1 MPVSKSSI
9 PPSTKSESVSAE
21 IDDSATAR
29 KADPDSVP
37 KASVSKASVSKDNVS
52 KASANVNDESDVQ
65 VYGRLLKYVSIY
77 WAAFLLSMLGFIIHS
92 VANVGFVQLI
102 AYIIDFLEGRTVVP
116 DSFSG
121 SFIRE
126 YIGEPETLNRTL
138 IPVFIVLIV
147 FGRGLGTFV
156 GNYFITYIGT
166 NLVHTLRCELFD
178 HLLKLPSRF
187 YDKSAMGHL
196 VAKVTFHVTQ
206 VTGAATDAV
215 KVIIR
220 EGFTVIGYLAYLF
233 YLNWKLT
240 LIFIIVAPF
249 IGFIV
254 NFAGKRFRKIS
265 GRIQD
270 SMGDVTHVASEA
282 VQGYRVV
289 RTFGGTDYER
299 ERFNNVSHDNRRQ
312 SMKMVITQSIATP
325 VIQLVV
331 SVALA
336 CLVWLVLD
344 PGLVDSMDGSGNII
358 AFITAGGLLAKPIR
372 QLSEVNSTV
381 QKGLAAAEDIF
392 GLFDEASEPDEGIK
406 KLDKVEGKL
415 EFRNVSFSYDAPV
428 NSNQAE
434 DKPTADL
441 VLNDISFTVNPGET
455 VALVGRSGSGKSTL
469 ASLIPRFYTP
479 NSGQILLDGIPI
491 DEIQLENLRYHLSL
505 VTQSVTLFNDT
516 VRRNIAYG
524 DQASQSTENIIE
536 ASRKAYAWEFIN
548 ELDTGLDTIV
558 GDDGVLLSGGQRQRL
573 AIARAFLKDSPILIL
588 DEATSAL
595 DSESERKIQSALE
608 AVSKDRTTVIIAH
621 RLSTIE
627 KADRILVLDHGKIVG
642 QGTHEELLAQNQH
655 YGSLHNVTGKENPKV
670 TTNTTTSSYEL
681 QPIASPTE
689 SGSWLTGD
697 FNPLV
702 KAWYDD
708 SYWVRALTPLSLV
721 FRLLA
726 SFRRR
731 RIQSSDSKHWLPP
744 VPLIIVGNINV
755 GGTGKSP
762 LVLWLAKLVSLAGYN
777 PGIVSRGYGGSAQ
790 SYPLEVTG
798 LTDPALSGDEAVMI
812 ARRSGCPM
820 VVDPDRVAAT
830 KYLLEEHACDV
841 VISDDGLQHYAL
853 SRDIEIAVVDSEKGL
868 GNGLC
873 LPAGPLREPPG
884 RLNEVD
890 FTVVNGDKDIDLP
903 TKETSVMRLVPTKL
917 INVVT
922 GDEESTT
929 KHSLQRTVHGVAG
942 IGNPDRFFQSLRELG
957 FEVIEHHFDDHH
969 WFKISDLMFGD
980 SLPVIMTEKDAVK
993 CRLLNPELI
1002 HEDFW
1007 YLMVEAELPE
1017 NMGKKLLEKLAAI
1030 QR

>member
-1 MPVSKSSI
+1 MSKSSR
-9 PPSTKSESVSAE
+9 PSGSQSSSFSDE
-21 IDDSATAR
+21 IDD
-29 KADPDSVP
+29 D
-37 KASVSKASVSKDNVS
+37 
-52 KASANVNDESDVQ
+52 ASAKNVEQDAASKFDANSNDESDVQ

-126 YIGEPETLNRTL
+126 YVGEPETLNRTL
-138 IPVFIVLIV
+138 IPVFIVLVV
-147 FGRGLGTFV
+147 FGRGLGTFI

-215 KVIIR
+215 RVIIR
-220 EGFTVIGYLAYLF
+220 EGFTVIGYMAYLF

-240 LIFIIVAPF
+240 LIFIVVAPF

-265 GRIQD
+265 SRIQD

-289 RTFGGTDYER
+289 RTFGGTEYER
-299 ERFNNVSHDNRRQ
+299 ERFNSVSQDNRRQ

-331 SVALA
+331 SIALA

-344 PGLVDSMDGSGNII
+344 PSLVDSMDGSGNII

-392 GLFDEASEPDEGIK
+392 GLFDEASEPDEGIQ
-406 KLDKVEGKL
+406 KLEKVEGKL
-415 EFRNVSFSYDAPV
+415 EFRNVSFSYDAAV
-428 NSNQAE
+428 TSKQKE
-434 DKPTADL
+434 EGKETADL

-455 VALVGRSGSGKSTL
+455 IALVGRSGSGKSTL
-469 ASLIPRFYTP
+469 ASLIPRFYAP
-479 NSGQILLDGIPI
+479 NSGQILLDDIPI

-524 DQASQSTENIIE
+524 DQVSESTESVTE
-536 ASRKAYAWEFIN
+536 ASKKAYAWEFIS
-548 ELDTGLDTIV
+548 ELDNGLDTIV

-573 AIARAFLKDSPILIL
+573 AIARAFLKDSPVLIL

-608 AVSKDRTTVIIAH
+608 AVSKGRTTVIIAH

-642 QGTHEELLAQNQH
+642 QGTHEELLAHNQY
-655 YGSLHNVTGKENPKV
+655 YGSLHNVTAKENPKI
-670 TTNTTTSSYEL
+670 TTNTTASTLEL
-681 QPIASPTE
+681 QPIASSSE
-689 SGSWLTGD
+689 SGSWFTGD

-702 KAWYDD
+702 KAWYND
-708 SYWVRALTPLSLV
+708 SYWVRTLTPLSFV

-726 SFRRR
+726 GFRRR
-731 RIQSSDSKHWLPP
+731 RIQNSEFRHWLAP

-762 LVLWLAKLVSLAGYN
+762 LVLWIAKLLNAAGYN
-777 PGIVSRGYGGSAQ
+777 PGIVGRGYGGSTQ

-830 KYLLEEHACDV
+830 KYLLEEYGCDV

-853 SRDIEIAVVDSEKGL
+853 ARDIEIAVVDSEKGL

-873 LPAGPLREPPG
+873 LPAGPLREPPA

-890 FTVVNGDKDIDLP
+890 FMVVNGDKSIELP
-903 TKETSVMRLVPTKL
+903 TKATAVMRLVPTSL
-917 INVVT
+917 INLVT
-922 GDEESTT
+922 GDEVSVTD
-929 KHSLQRTVHGVAG
+929 HALQRTVHGVAG
-942 IGNPDRFFQSLRELG
+942 IGNPDRFFQSLRALG

-1002 HEDFW
+1002 HEEFW
-1007 YLMVEAELPE
+1007 YLLVEAELPE
-1017 NMGKKLLEKLAAI
+1017 NMGKELLEKLTTI
-1030 QR
+1030 QRSEG